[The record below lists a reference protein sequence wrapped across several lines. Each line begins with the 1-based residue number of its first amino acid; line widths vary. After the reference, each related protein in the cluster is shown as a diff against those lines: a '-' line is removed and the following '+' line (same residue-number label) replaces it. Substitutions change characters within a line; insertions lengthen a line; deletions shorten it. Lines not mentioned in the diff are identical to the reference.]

1 MSFEGKP
8 DSIPG
13 DEIVPNDGGDAVS
26 GDDTTDDASHLSGDA
41 VPSNSLLGNASIC
54 GNNSVLDNG
63 SFPSDAVSGDDSVSE
78 DEFDNLVFLP
88 LSSTVSTFFISVT
101 VPSSARTFL
110 LISSHFQS

>member
-63 SFPSDAVSGDDSVSE
+63 SFPSDVVSGDDSISDYE
-78 DEFDNLVFLP
+78 LDSLGFLP
-88 LSSTVSTFFISVT
+88 LSSTVSTFIISVT
-101 VPSSARTFL
+101 VLSGARTFPL
-110 LISSHFQS
+110 KSSHFQT